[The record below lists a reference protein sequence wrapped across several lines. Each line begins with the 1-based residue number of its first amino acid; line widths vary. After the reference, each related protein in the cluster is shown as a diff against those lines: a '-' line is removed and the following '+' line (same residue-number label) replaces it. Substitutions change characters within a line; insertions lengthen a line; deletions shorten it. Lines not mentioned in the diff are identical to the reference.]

1 MSESGP
7 LLPSAASAGRG
18 SYVGISCRR
27 RERRAMA
34 EDDPTPTLIVH
45 RGDGAS
51 AITVFSGSEEG
62 SNSSRPKIRVDQMHS
77 ETDGIMTKGIR

>member
-1 MSESGP
+1 MIAGLLRVALSFRSRRKTGRLRLYIATAES
-7 LLPSAASAGRG
+7 
-18 SYVGISCRR
+18 
-27 RERRAMA
+27 
-34 EDDPTPTLIVH
+34 DPTPTLIVH

-77 ETDGIMTKGIR
+77 ETDRIMTKGIR